1 MKIQFFFFINSIL
14 IYSTRNINLYKKSVS
29 SRKLQESNTSLVTDT
44 VTSDLGSTYK
54 EVGSDTVEIKES
66 TNYEYLSTNYE
77 DQSTKYEN
85 QSTNYSQSLLLG
97 FDRYK
102 YIDSRNSIE
111 FYTYLSI
118 NGTGKKR
125 NISFPVTITSNRRFR
140 NLEEKIINI
149 TGYNEDGNNDDK
161 KVYIFKC
168 SGSYNETPISVKYL
182 NNNELYIDGIK
193 PINSEA
199 TPYAR
204 QLSYNI
210 QKQKNE
216 KSLYLNNEPIYF
228 YNAKIINQSNNI
240 KVEGEYYH
248 NYSKKGYLIFDK
260 EDYNI
265 PCTMDKII
273 GTTNSYS
280 LICKPNSSFKGN
292 LIDYTVNLTDINQL
306 MFFKFNN
313 PNSYVSIEL
322 KKEKDSSKT
331 ISAGI
336 IVLIIFACIAVL
348 AILGLMFYCMRKKSL
363 HPSPSQSR
371 DKNNNTL
378 GVNAYNSSS
387 NIAN

>member
-1 MKIQFFFFINSIL
+1 MKIQFFFFISSIL
-14 IYSTRNINLYKKSVS
+14 IYNTRNINLYKKSVS
-29 SRKLQESNTSLVTDT
+29 SRKLQESDILITDT
-44 VTSDLGSTYK
+44 VTTVLGNTYK
-54 EVGSDTVEIKES
+54 EVSSDTVEMKES
-66 TNYEYLSTNYE
+66 TNYEY
-77 DQSTKYEN
+77 

-102 YIDSRNSIE
+102 YIDSSNIIE
-111 FYTYLSI
+111 FYTYLYI
-118 NGTGKKR
+118 NGTGEKR
-125 NISFPVTITSNRRFR
+125 NISFPVTVTSNRRLR

-161 KVYIFKC
+161 GVYIFKC
-168 SGSYNETPISVKYL
+168 LGIYNETPISVKYL
-182 NNNELYIDGIK
+182 NNDELYIDGIK

-199 TPYAR
+199 TPYAK

-210 QKQKNE
+210 QEQKNK
-216 KSLYLNNEPIYF
+216 KSYLNKEPVYL
-228 YNAKIINQSNNI
+228 YNSTVIKQSNNI
-240 KVEGEYYH
+240 KVEGEYY
-248 NYSKKGYLIFDK
+248 NDYSKNGYLIFDK
-260 EDYNI
+260 EDHNI

-273 GTTNSYS
+273 GTRNSLS

-292 LIDYTVNLTDINQL
+292 LSDYTVNLTDINKL

-313 PNSYVSIEL
+313 SDSYVNIEL

-348 AILGLMFYCMRKKSL
+348 AILGLMFYCMRKKSS

-387 NIAN
+387 NITN